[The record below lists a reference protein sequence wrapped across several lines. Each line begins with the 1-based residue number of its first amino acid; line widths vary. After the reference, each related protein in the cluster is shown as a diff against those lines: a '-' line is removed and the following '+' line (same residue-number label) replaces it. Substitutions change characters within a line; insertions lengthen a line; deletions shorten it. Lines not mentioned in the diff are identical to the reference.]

1 MTTIIE
7 AFVAVW
13 ASMVDFLV
21 GLFPDLISL
30 FWVAETGLTFV
41 GVMAVIMAGI
51 ALILLVFN
59 LIRSFFAMRG

>member
-1 MTTIIE
+1 MATIIE
-7 AFVAVW
+7 AFVTVW
-13 ASMVDFLV
+13 TAIMGFLV
-21 GLFPDLISL
+21 DLFPQIMTL
-30 FWVAETGLTFV
+30 FYVPETGLTFV